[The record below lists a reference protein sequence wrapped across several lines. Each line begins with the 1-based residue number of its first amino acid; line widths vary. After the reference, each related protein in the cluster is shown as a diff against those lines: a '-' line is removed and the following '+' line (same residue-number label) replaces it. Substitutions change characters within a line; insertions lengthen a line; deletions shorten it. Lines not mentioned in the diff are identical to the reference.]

1 MIAPDNGSGIAI
13 SSPIET
19 YIGTTLRTGDPMD
32 QNADGTPDQN
42 AVTTSFIGTTP
53 GDVYAVPTPQPTTAI
68 RFFGA
73 ASILSPPFNQNTL
86 PLIVPGPQVLATS
99 VPGGDSANGNLITD
113 GTTSTLSVTFDR
125 PMQVS
130 TFTPAQIVQIMGPTG
145 PVSGPWTVT
154 PVSPVGGLATTFTIG
169 FPLQQL
175 SGTYTIQ
182 LGPTIEDTFGDQ
194 LDTNQNAGLAVL
206 RDQGQNS
213 PTTTVHYT
221 AGDLPKAIP
230 APTGTTPG
238 QVTSTIAVPDSFI
251 IEGDKTAA
259 GASVMQVQISLTYP
273 TDADLTATLTHYG
286 PGNVNLGQVT
296 LFSGVG
302 AGPTTANFNNTVFD
316 DNAAT
321 PIQSGSAPFF
331 STFNPQQSLATI
343 FAPASGMSVQGTWV
357 LTIVNNSKTGGTG
370 TITNWSLTFQKPQ
383 PTSGLGEPGSDDVTA
398 SFRIFTLS
406 QEDAL
411 SSQAWTA
418 VGPASIG
425 GSSSTPGGDPSG
437 RVTGLAIDPSDPSG
451 NTVYA
456 AGASGG
462 IWKTTDFLTTSAAGP
477 TWIPLT
483 DFGPTSGVNIGGIA
497 VFPRNDNPN
506 QSIIIAATG
515 EGDTG
520 TPGVGFLISDDGGAT
535 WNLYDSTDNVDSSG
549 NVLPI
554 SSASRDRVFVG
565 DSAFEVTVDP
575 KATPSGQVIIYAALS
590 GPTGGI
596 WRSENTGQTWQLMMS
611 GQATSVVLDQE
622 SGTVLDPDTNTEVQG
637 NLQVVYA
644 AIRGVG
650 IFMSPNQ
657 GQVWNQML
665 GGIGNP
671 LIFDSRYGPSPNVNP
686 VNGLTPTG
694 AEGRISLAV
703 PNPTGNAAQDAV
715 YEGWLYAIVSTPAG
729 ALDGIFVTKDFG
741 QNWTQVRIPT
751 EPNQGYL
758 TNPAIPAND
767 VGLADFPIIGSTQ
780 FPQGNYNQAI
790 AVDPSDPSI
799 IYVGGTA
806 DGNETGLIR
815 INLTDIW
822 DAHSLV
828 AYSDSA
834 NDGGA
839 LNLNS
844 TGPAAVADKT
854 IASSTVNGQV
864 SNVDPSSYLNYIR
877 NPGDPFVGNASL
889 YVYNYSQFTNNG
901 AGVEWIPFDVGGT
914 DYHRIVTMVDPTTGL
929 PRLIFGNDQGIW
941 SVLDNNGT
949 FETQIGSSDMLPATS
964 RNGNLQITQFYY
976 GAAQPSNA
984 AALIA
989 GSLFYGSAQDN
1000 GGPSSVAGV
1009 ISNGNIVWNGPG
1021 GDAAGV
1027 ATDQQGTGTL
1037 YQYFWPCC
1045 GGGDTD
1051 FFQVNGTGRT
1061 SGLLQASG
1069 GQPTPDPQWPFT
1081 GGANFAVDPV
1091 NGQDVVISSATG
1103 NIFATTNEGVTW
1115 FDIGDASGLQQPRH
1129 FQRCPGLRRARP
1141 QRPRGRRQPGQL
1153 HLRRYREGTDLRH
1166 PGRRRQRLEQQLAQH
1181 LPGPGR
1187 LARRVDH
1194 HRPHPRQPRRLCRH
1208 HHWRVLSRR
1217 LNPLGEQPRQHR
1229 LRVGQHHRQPQD
1241 LGLQH
1246 LRPGLQ
1252 PGDRPELDEIQPGR
1266 LTVLDCGRLALRHP
1280 QLSHLRQWSRVS
1292 PCAVRRRG

>member
-1 MIAPDNGSGIAI
+1 M
-13 SSPIET
+13 
-19 YIGTTLRTGDPMD
+19 
-32 QNADGTPDQN
+32 
-42 AVTTSFIGTTP
+42 
-53 GDVYAVPTPQPTTAI
+53 
-68 RFFGA
+68 
-73 ASILSPPFNQNTL
+73 
-86 PLIVPGPQVLATS
+86 
-99 VPGGDSANGNLITD
+99 
-113 GTTSTLSVTFDR
+113 
-125 PMQVS
+125 
-130 TFTPAQIVQIMGPTG
+130 
-145 PVSGPWTVT
+145 
-154 PVSPVGGLATTFTIG
+154 
-169 FPLQQL
+169 
-175 SGTYTIQ
+175 
-182 LGPTIEDTFGDQ
+182 
-194 LDTNQNAGLAVL
+194 
-206 RDQGQNS
+206 
-213 PTTTVHYT
+213 
-221 AGDLPKAIP
+221 
-230 APTGTTPG
+230 
-238 QVTSTIAVPDSFI
+238 
-251 IEGDKTAA
+251 
-259 GASVMQVQISLTYP
+259 
-273 TDADLTATLTHYG
+273 
-286 PGNVNLGQVT
+286 
-296 LFSGVG
+296 
-302 AGPTTANFNNTVFD
+302 
-316 DNAAT
+316 
-321 PIQSGSAPFF
+321 
-331 STFNPQQSLATI
+331 
-343 FAPASGMSVQGTWV
+343 
-357 LTIVNNSKTGGTG
+357 
-370 TITNWSLTFQKPQ
+370 
-383 PTSGLGEPGSDDVTA
+383 
-398 SFRIFTLS
+398 
-406 QEDAL
+406 
-411 SSQAWTA
+411 
-418 VGPASIG
+418 
-425 GSSSTPGGDPSG
+425 
-437 RVTGLAIDPSDPSG
+437 
-451 NTVYA
+451 
-456 AGASGG
+456 
-462 IWKTTDFLTTSAAGP
+462 
-477 TWIPLT
+477 
-483 DFGPTSGVNIGGIA
+483 
-497 VFPRNDNPN
+497 
-506 QSIIIAATG
+506 
-515 EGDTG
+515 
-520 TPGVGFLISDDGGAT
+520 
-535 WNLYDSTDNVDSSG
+535 
-549 NVLPI
+549 
-554 SSASRDRVFVG
+554 
-565 DSAFEVTVDP
+565 
-575 KATPSGQVIIYAALS
+575 IIYAALS

-729 ALDGIFVTKDFG
+729 TLDGIFVTKDFG

-822 DAHSLV
+822 DAHSLA

-839 LNLNS
+839 PNLNS

-889 YVYNYSQFTNNG
+889 FVYNYSQFTNNG

-1051 FFQVNGTGRT
+1051 FFQVDGTGRT

-1091 NGQDVVISSATG
+1091 NGQDIVISSATG
-1103 NIFATTNEGVTW
+1103 NIFTTTNQGVTW
-1115 FDIGDASGLQQPRH
+1115 FDVGEPSVFNSPGSFSVALAYGAPTPAPPRASATWATSSTSVPR
-1129 FQRCPGLRRARP
+1129 RDRSTSPRTAAAAARATTGSTSPWAWTARP
-1141 QRPRGRRQPGQL
+1141 SSRSSPTPPAAATTPMPSPALACSISPTQSSW
-1153 HLRRYREGTDLRH
+1153 GTT
-1166 PGRRRQRLEQQLAQH
+1166 P
-1181 LPGPGR
+1181 PT
-1187 LARRVDH
+1187 
-1194 HRPHPRQPRRLCRH
+1194 
-1208 HHWRVLSRR
+1208 
-1217 LNPLGEQPRQHR
+1217 PLTSGS
-1229 LRVGQHHRQPQD
+1229 
-1241 LGLQH
+1241 
-1246 LRPGLQ
+1246 
-1252 PGDRPELDEIQPGR
+1252 
-1266 LTVLDCGRLALRHP
+1266 T
-1280 QLSHLRQWSRVS
+1280 
-1292 PCAVRRRG
+1292 